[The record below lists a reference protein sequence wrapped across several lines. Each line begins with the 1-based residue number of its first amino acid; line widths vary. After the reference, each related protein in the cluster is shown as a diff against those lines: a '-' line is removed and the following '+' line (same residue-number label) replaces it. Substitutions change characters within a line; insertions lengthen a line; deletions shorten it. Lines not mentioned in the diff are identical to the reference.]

1 MKFPLFGNEAVK
13 WLEEVFGFKPKPKQM
28 TLQEFASKVAKAE
41 GKKSQTS
48 IGNIREIL
56 KVINTLTG
64 GELYKLIRKL

>member
-1 MKFPLFGNEAVK
+1 MRIDAIGNEDLR
-13 WLEEVFGFKPKPKQM
+13 WLARQLGFKPKPKQM

-56 KVINTLTG
+56 KIINTLTG